1 MQTKIDLK
9 KLRLRPYKKCDAKF
23 IVKWSKDEVAF
34 RKWCSDRWQTYPIT
48 AEDMNRKYCDNNGDC
63 IDEDNFYP
71 MTLIDNNTVAGHL
84 ILRFTDK
91 ERTILRFGFV
101 ITDDSKRGLGYGK
114 EMLSL
119 ALKYSFEI
127 LKVNKI
133 TLGVFDNNLA
143 AYHCYKSVGF
153 KEIENENKEENCFC
167 GEIWSASE
175 MEMTKDDYLIKVNL
189 LHTYERSSII
199 NLLIIAK
206 NINFRSDS
214 CEYKKSRRKG
224 YFAD

>member
-1 MQTKIDLK
+1 
-9 KLRLRPYKKCDAKF
+9 
-23 IVKWSKDEVAF
+23 
-34 RKWCSDRWQTYPIT
+34 
-48 AEDMNRKYCDNNGDC
+48 
-63 IDEDNFYP
+63 

-167 GEIWSASE
+167 GEIWSVSE
-175 MEMTKDDYLIKVNL
+175 MEMTKDDYFNK
-189 LHTYERSSII
+189 R
-199 NLLIIAK
+199 
-206 NINFRSDS
+206 
-214 CEYKKSRRKG
+214 
-224 YFAD
+224 

>member
-1 MQTKIDLK
+1 
-9 KLRLRPYKKCDAKF
+9 
-23 IVKWSKDEVAF
+23 
-34 RKWCSDRWQTYPIT
+34 
-48 AEDMNRKYCDNNGDC
+48 
-63 IDEDNFYP
+63 

-114 EMLSL
+114 EMLNL

-133 TLGVFDNNLA
+133 TLGVFLIITLRLIIVINPSDL
-143 AYHCYKSVGF
+143 K
-153 KEIENENKEENCFC
+153 KLKNENKEKNCFC

-175 MEMTKDDYLIKVNL
+175 MEMTK
-189 LHTYERSSII
+189 R
-199 NLLIIAK
+199 
-206 NINFRSDS
+206 
-214 CEYKKSRRKG
+214 
-224 YFAD
+224 

>member
-48 AEDMNRKYCDNNGDC
+48 AEDMNRKYFDNNGDC

-114 EMLSL
+114 EMLNL

-143 AYHCYKSVGF
+143 AYHCYKSIGF
-153 KEIENENKEENCFC
+153 KKIENENKEENCFC
-167 GEIWSASE
+167 GEIWSVSE
-175 MEMTKDDYLIKVNL
+175 MEMTKDDYFNK
-189 LHTYERSSII
+189 R
-199 NLLIIAK
+199 
-206 NINFRSDS
+206 
-214 CEYKKSRRKG
+214 
-224 YFAD
+224 